1 MKIFDLECFHVLWL
15 WLRSRGMQVAECRL
29 LWSSLKFG
37 TYVCLF
43 VDSQMLMMMKIL
55 IRPSFQIECRC
66 EERIAE
72 EQKRC
77 REAIARV
84 ERDRDAQ
91 MAALTDRLASAEAEA
106 SDLKQEVNNTFI
118 N

>member
-1 MKIFDLECFHVLWL
+1 M
-15 WLRSRGMQVAECRL
+15 
-29 LWSSLKFG
+29 
-37 TYVCLF
+37 VCIYSNLDISTTLF
-43 VDSQMLMMMKIL
+43 SV
-55 IRPSFQIECRC
+55 QIECRC

-91 MAALTDRLASAEAEA
+91 LSAFSDRLAAAEAEA
-106 SDLKQEVNNTFI
+106 SDLKQEVI
-118 N
+118 SLMPIKRQMSHSALPYYA

>member
-1 MKIFDLECFHVLWL
+1 M
-15 WLRSRGMQVAECRL
+15 
-29 LWSSLKFG
+29 
-37 TYVCLF
+37 T
-43 VDSQMLMMMKIL
+43 KIL
-55 IRPSFQIECRC
+55 MTLIVLSQIECRC

-91 MAALTDRLASAEAEA
+91 LAALTDRLAAAESEA
-106 SDLKQEVNNTFI
+106 SHLKQEVRC
-118 N
+118 